1 MGYLVA
7 LFIYFLLGF
16 SIFYYEINRKKY
28 FYIDPITMFNFFYF
42 LVYVIAPVGLLVIG
56 KHLIL
61 YDMTYG
67 KFYFGKN
74 MTTPYLVLFGYF
86 AFIAGYESMMRY
98 LLNTKATFNLDIKYS
113 EKRMVY
119 TILIGN
125 FILIFFIYIYAS
137 EFGGLLKAIELAQAY
152 RSGAIPWHKYDFV
165 LRFLSINTIL
175 LYYTFYKVFL
185 QKNCDYKNSYRV
197 FFIISL
203 SMMIVL
209 TLLYDSR
216 GYFIFQISGLYALM
230 VIYHKNYYLKYM
242 IPTVLFALIFI
253 MYGRIL
259 FQSMEYFIKDG
270 FNAFIAAFSQRV
282 EQQAQGNTSIISYFT
297 HAIVSLD
304 ASLVH
309 AGYDFNLRYFR
320 DISDAFV
327 NIIPNQLLDIKQTDM
342 RLMDVNTLILQ
353 GRAINIILPGILG
366 YFVYAFQVPG
376 IFIGMFINGAI
387 GAILYKL
394 FLRLF
399 DIYKGSIVFFYILS
413 LAYGYFAF
421 RGVPDQVLNE
431 NFGLLVVVFILMVNA
446 KVAIYTKK
454 VFSNNQ
460 TYQATL

>member
-1 MGYLVA
+1 VA
-7 LFIYFLLGF
+7 LFIYLLLGF
-16 SIFYYEINRKKY
+16 SIFYYEITRKKY

-42 LVYVIAPVGLLVIG
+42 LVYVIAPVALIVVGN
-56 KHLIL
+56 HLIL

-74 MTTPYLVLFGYF
+74 ITTPYLVLFGYF

-98 LLNTKATFNLDIKYS
+98 FSNSKATFNIDIKQS
-113 EKRMVY
+113 EKRIVY

-125 FILIFFIYIYAS
+125 IILVFFIYIYAS
-137 EFGGLLKAIELAQAY
+137 EFGGLLKAIEQAQAY

-185 QKNCDYKNSYRV
+185 EIDTQYKNSYRI
-197 FFIISL
+197 FFVISL
-203 SMMIVL
+203 LMMIVL

-216 GYFIFQISGLYALM
+216 GYFIFQVSGLYALM
-230 VIYHKNYYLKYM
+230 VIYNKNYYLKYM
-242 IPTVLFALIFI
+242 IPTVIVALLFI

-282 EQQAQGNTSIISYFT
+282 EQQAQEHTSIISYFT

-309 AGYDFNLRYFR
+309 AGYDFNLRYFQ
-320 DISDAFV
+320 DITDAFI
-327 NIIPNQLLDIKQTDM
+327 NIIPNQLLDIKQNNM
-342 RLMDVNTLILQ
+342 LLMDVNSLILQ

-376 IFIGMFINGAI
+376 IFIGMFINGII
-387 GAILYKL
+387 GAILYRL
-394 FLRLF
+394 FLRLYDF
-399 DIYKGSIVFFYILS
+399 YKGSIVFFYILS

-421 RGVPDQVLNE
+421 RGVPDQILFE
-431 NFGLLVVVFILMVNA
+431 NFGLIIVVFILLVNA
-446 KVAIYTKK
+446 KIEIFTKRHLQY
-454 VFSNNQ
+454 N
-460 TYQATL
+460 